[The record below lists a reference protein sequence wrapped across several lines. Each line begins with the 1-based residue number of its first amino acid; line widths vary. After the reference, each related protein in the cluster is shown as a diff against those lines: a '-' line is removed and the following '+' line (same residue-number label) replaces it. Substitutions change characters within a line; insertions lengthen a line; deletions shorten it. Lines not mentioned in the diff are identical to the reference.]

1 MNMTHTWILT
11 AACLAGVGLAQQTAE
26 TVAPRTTAP
35 AKDAPPKETAKP
47 DPTIAFPTDAARA
60 GLNAFAVQPAPLGTA
75 AKKGVKWLLEHQQ
88 TCGGWGQGEESQRM
102 GSGMAAIA
110 GKANVGDTC
119 VAALVLLRTEDAAPG
134 SALAGPHQE
143 ELRQA
148 IRFVMRE
155 IEASDGDSMWVT
167 SVRGTRIQSKIGQ
180 YIDTSLASILLGEML
195 GRMGSDNENVRVENA
210 LAKVTHK
217 LAKNMKADGSWEN
230 NGWAGGIQS
239 AAATKGYFR
248 AMSNARP
255 GSTVTSGAIAEA
267 FEANVT
273 NWRAQAGQSLSG
285 LGYADSAGIA
295 LYGSANQLSSL
306 DEIVRSQ
313 RPQLKMWKLELA
325 DDSISAESRKDLEKK
340 VSEFEATDSQLAL
353 NRASITSK
361 LDDEGFVSGFGS
373 NGGEEFWSYWNLS
386 EALVREGGND
396 WLKWDAAMGKNLSR
410 IQNEDG
416 SWTGHHCI
424 TGRTF
429 CTSAALLVLLA
440 DRTPAS
446 PTAVNA
452 LAEEKGSAKAK
463 PANPGEVQ
471 PAEDA
476 ATDPSKDPIPAVRK
490 AERVGPAE
498 GSKRHNW

>member
-1 MNMTHTWILT
+1 MKIRNTWILT
-11 AACLAGVGLAQQTAE
+11 TACIAGVSLAQQTEEKSASPAAPIL
-26 TVAPRTTAP
+26 TVKPIAQDEAASAAPKVDP
-35 AKDAPPKETAKP
+35 AQMQSAT
-47 DPTIAFPTDAARA
+47 
-60 GLNAFAVQPAPLGTA
+60 GLNAFAVKPDPIGKA
-75 AKKGVKWLLEHQQ
+75 AKKGVKWLLEHQLKN
-88 TCGGWGQGEESQRM
+88 GGWGQGDESQNM
-102 GSGMAAIA
+102 GRGMQGFAA
-110 GKANVGDTC
+110 KANVGDTC
-119 VAALVLLRTEDAAPG
+119 VAAMVLLRTEDAVPG
-134 SALAGPHQE
+134 SPLAGPHQE

-148 IRFVMRE
+148 IRFVLRE
-155 IEASDGDSMWVT
+155 IEASDQDSMWVT

-195 GRMGSDNENVRVENA
+195 GRMGNDNENARVENA

-230 NGWAGGIQS
+230 RGWAGGIQS

-255 GSTVTSGAIAEA
+255 GSAVASEEISQA
-267 FEANVT
+267 FEANVQ

-285 LGYADSAGIA
+285 LGYADSAGVA

-313 RPQLKMWKLELA
+313 KPQAEEWRRELA
-325 DDSISAESRKDLEKK
+325 DQSIPEAARRGLEKK
-340 VSEFEATDSQLAL
+340 VSEFEATVGQLGR
-353 NRASITSK
+353 NRSAVLMK

-386 EALVREGGND
+386 EALVRDGGND
-396 WLKWDAAMGKNLSR
+396 WLKWDKSMEKNLGR

-416 SWTGHHCI
+416 SWSGHHCI

-440 DRTPAS
+440 DRTPAAAK
-446 PTAVNA
+446 AVNA
-452 LAEEKGSAKAK
+452 PTAQQPGTAAEPIVPGKTDK
-463 PANPGEVQ
+463 PKMVPVVD
-471 PAEDA
+471 PA
-476 ATDPSKDPIPAVRK
+476 PVIRK
-490 AERVGPAE
+490 AERVGPIKDGN
-498 GSKRHNW
+498 GSR